1 MTKLIKKIL
10 YKILGQAAYLKTLHI
25 GFYILYDLGWLKKN
39 YLYKYHHFARHLIHK
54 GDYVVDIGANLG
66 YFTKIFSRLAG
77 ANGMVIAIEPVKPFY
92 DTLVWAL
99 GNKKNCRLYNH
110 ALGTET
116 KIIEM
121 HLPKMNGH
129 FRTGLAHV
137 ADGRPD
143 KTESFSFQTEMVK
156 GSELLKDLPEINYI
170 KCDIE
175 GYEEIVLPELKE
187 IILKHK
193 PILQVETWGKHKKA
207 VFDLMKELG
216 YEEYRVYK
224 NKMIKNLPEDIE
236 PSDYLFIHNSSETK
250 IISEL
255 KKINYA

>member
-39 YLYKYHHFARHLIHK
+39 YSYKYHHFARHLIHK

-66 YFTKIFSRLAG
+66 YFSKIFSRLVG
-77 ANGMVIAIEPVKPFY
+77 RTGLVISIEPVKPFY

-99 GNKKNCRLYNH
+99 GKKKNCRLYNH

-116 KIIEM
+116 KTIEM

-137 ADGRPD
+137 AEGKAD
-143 KTESFSFQTEMVK
+143 KAGIFSFETEMVQ
-156 GSELLKDLPEINYI
+156 GSSLLKDLPKINYI

-187 IILKHK
+187 IIEKQK
-193 PILQVETWGKHKKA
+193 PILQIETWGTHKTV
-207 VFDLMKELG
+207 VFDLMKELD
-216 YEEYRVYK
+216 YIEYRVYK

-236 PSDYLFIHNSSETK
+236 PGDYLFIHSSSEVK
-250 IISEL
+250 IINDL
-255 KKINYA
+255 KKISR